1 MDTTDVSALFRQMA
15 GTVCLQDDAVRE
27 PIRVWDRS
35 GVERVRLSG
44 GASVVFK
51 YAEAPFDTEDRIL
64 AALAARGLPV
74 PAVYAAAHRGDVLGM
89 LLEDLGP
96 EQREAGDEEGAA
108 AAVTLHAAGEIP
120 GLPRLG
126 RDDLAV
132 LPARSLAAARHQW
145 PDAGDVH
152 DLLHSLAEVAD
163 ARAEEAETAPFGL
176 CHSEFHPTSV
186 HIGAGGRMRMLDFA
200 RAFNG
205 PGLLDL
211 ASWPGTIEDPDPDRV
226 EGLLQRYVAAG
237 GTEHILHQRGGLP
250 AADWALGWHRAWA
263 AGWFIDRA
271 PAWAA
276 GREADQAW
284 LSAIRRHLAEAV
296 TLLKA

>member
-1 MDTTDVSALFRQMA
+1 MDTADVSALFRQLA
-15 GTVCLQDDAVRE
+15 GAAHLDGAIRE

-35 GVERVRLSG
+35 GVERLRLSG
-44 GASVVFK
+44 GTSVVFK
-51 YAEAPFDTEDRIL
+51 YAEAPFDAEDTIL

-74 PAVYAAAHRGDVLGM
+74 PAVYCAAHRGDILGM

-96 EQREAGDEEGAA
+96 EQRAAEDDDGAA

-126 RDDLAV
+126 QDDPAG
-132 LPARSLAAARHQW
+132 LPARSLTAARHHW
-145 PDAGDVH
+145 PDAAGIH
-152 DLLHSLAEVAD
+152 DMLQSLATAAS
-163 ARAEEAETAPFGL
+163 ARAQGAGTAPSGL

-186 HIGAGGRMRMLDFA
+186 HIGAGNQMRMLDFA

-211 ASWPGTIEDPDPDRV
+211 ASWPGTTGDPDPGRV
-226 EGLLQRYVAAG
+226 EGLLHHYVAAG
-237 GTEHILHQRGGLP
+237 GTRHVLRERGGLP
-250 AADWALGWHRAWA
+250 AADWALGWHRVWA
-263 AGWFIDRA
+263 AAWFIDRA

-276 GREADQAW
+276 GPEADQAW
-284 LSAIRRHLAEAV
+284 RTAIGRHLAEAV
-296 TLLKA
+296 TLLKT